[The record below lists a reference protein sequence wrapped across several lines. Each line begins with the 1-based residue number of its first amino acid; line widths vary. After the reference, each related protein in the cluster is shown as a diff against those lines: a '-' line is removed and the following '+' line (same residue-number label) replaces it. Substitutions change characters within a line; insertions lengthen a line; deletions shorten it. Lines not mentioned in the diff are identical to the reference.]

1 MTPPRQVRW
10 LRQLPNAIT
19 VVRVVLVAP
28 CGWLLWQD
36 AVLEALAL
44 VAVAGASDAVDGILA
59 RRFDWRTRFGAFAD
73 PAADKLLMLVVFG
86 VLAAKGHVPLWLV
99 AVVVGRDLVIIS
111 GAFAFRQL
119 LGHVEMAPTLLSKVN
134 TAAQIVLLVVV
145 LVGLTGIAPLAGMA
159 AAALPAGFYAVAAT
173 GVVSGVHYV
182 FEWSRRARVEYVARQ
197 QAAGRQGP

>member
-1 MTPPRQVRW
+1 MTLPDKWRW
-10 LRQLPNAIT
+10 LRQLPNGIT

-99 AVVVGRDLVIIS
+99 AVVVGRDMVIIS

-145 LVGLTGIAPLAGMA
+145 LVGLTGVAPLAGIA
-159 AAALPAGFYAVAAT
+159 AAALPAGFYAVAVT
-173 GVVSGVHYV
+173 GVVSGAHYV
-182 FEWSRRARVEYVARQ
+182 FAWSHRARVEYVARQ
-197 QAAGRQGP
+197 QAAEVP